1 VESKGLIMSKR
12 NLNRNTID
20 LHGIRHH
27 KVIPLLEKK
36 LLNGKK
42 GYLNTQILTG
52 DSEIMKELV
61 WDFLDE
67 HDFQYMIE
75 TYNMGRTIIVG

>member
-1 VESKGLIMSKR
+1 
-12 NLNRNTID
+12 
-20 LHGIRHH
+20 
-27 KVIPLLEKK
+27 
-36 LLNGKK
+36 
-42 GYLNTQILTG
+42 
-52 DSEIMKELV
+52 MKELV